1 MHTTYN
7 PTAFQCIVNVE
18 KNLKEDTPELIS
30 GSQLFNSS
38 IHSFI
43 TEEKEDEEDGGV
55 SAHVTPYKF
64 AQALARVFVIIIA
77 VDNLQKLGT
86 KNVTT

>member
-1 MHTTYN
+1 VAGNPLGGQVVVMVEHGRRRLGIVTRELKLAAYAYHLH

-18 KNLKEDTPELIS
+18 KKLKEDTPELIS

-43 TEEKEDEEDGGV
+43 T
-55 SAHVTPYKF
+55 
-64 AQALARVFVIIIA
+64 QR
-77 VDNLQKLGT
+77 
-86 KNVTT
+86 